1 MKPSPGR
8 LRAIE
13 SPKEAFEATGFVM
26 DCILGHGSIDGHLG
40 DTASLRPVE
49 LVRDESG
56 AIKVVICT
64 VRPCGVDKDLRGLLC
79 SRDHDHQPE
88 RILFPVPA

>member
-13 SPKEAFEATGFVM
+13 SPEEAFEATGFVM
-26 DCILGHGSIDGHLG
+26 DCLLGYGSVDGPLS

-49 LVRDESG
+49 LIRGDSG
-56 AIKVVICT
+56 SIKVVICT
-64 VRPCGVDKDLRGLLC
+64 VRPCGVDEGLRGLLC
-79 SRDHDHQPE
+79 DHNHDHEAE